1 MKILY
6 IIVSYLYS
14 LLLPSKKI
22 VYFCSF
28 FGQFSDNP
36 KYIYKKL
43 VELYPDINIAWCINK
58 ANSGKF
64 PNGVK
69 KVVFQSFFHYYY
81 IYNASVVVDNNM
93 GLRQYLGTD
102 GLIHKMLFGR
112 LSCKSEKQLNIST
125 WHGTPYKCIGMD
137 SIDFPKNY
145 RFYHNADYVVAGC
158 NLTYE
163 KFKKAFGG
171 ELPIAKYGTPR
182 NDIFF
187 ERIDVVQ
194 IKEKLKLPVDKK
206 LMLFAPTFRK
216 EMSQNG
222 ACQLDAIQPRKLL
235 NELNS
240 KYEEEWVI
248 VCRFHSHVLS
258 EIDLTGLYND
268 SILNGNIGDDM
279 QEYLLCADALITDFS
294 SSFFDYALTKK
305 PCFLFAPDME
315 HYASSERGVYIT
327 KDELPYTIAYTSE
340 DLLNNI
346 MGHNGE
352 IYAQKINSF
361 LKKIGDFED
370 GKASSRAVKDIAY
383 FYFSKQKRQVYE

>member
-1 MKILY
+1 M
-6 IIVSYLYS
+6 
-14 LLLPSKKI
+14 PSKKI

-43 VELYPDINIAWCINK
+43 VEFYPDINIAWCINK

-64 PNGVK
+64 PNSVK
-69 KVVFQSFFHYYY
+69 KVVFQSFLHYYY

-93 GLRQYLGTD
+93 GLRQYPGTN
-102 GLIHKMLFGR
+102 GVIHKMLFGR
-112 LSCKSEKQLNIST
+112 LSRKSEKQLNIST

-137 SIDFPKNY
+137 SLDFPQKC

-171 ELPIAKYGTPR
+171 ELPIVKYGTPR

-222 ACQLDAIQPRKLL
+222 ACQLDAIQPGKLL
-235 NELNS
+235 NELNN
-240 KYEEEWVI
+240 KYGGEWVI
-248 VCRFHSHVLS
+248 VCRFHSHVLT
-258 EIDLTGLYND
+258 EINLTGLYND
-268 SILNGNIGDDM
+268 SIFNGNIGDDM

-305 PCFLFAPDME
+305 PCFLFASDME
-315 HYASSERGVYIT
+315 HYASNERGVYIT

-346 MGHNGE
+346 MGYNGE
-352 IYAQKINSF
+352 IYIQKINSF
-361 LKKIGDFED
+361 LEEIGNFED
-370 GKASSRAVKDIAY
+370 GKASSRVVKDIAC
-383 FYFSKQKRQVYE
+383 FYLSKQKRQSYE